1 MRKVV
6 ALFLFVLLSAFAFG
20 QDKYDIYEP
29 LLYEPD
35 VYVPKD
41 TGAPLDMHPYVD
53 TTVHADLS
61 SLVDF
66 IDLSKKYPDS
76 IREYDG
82 DFQRYIK
89 LASKLLAKDK
99 PLYDDLSHKKSMRYF
114 TSDWNKVKY
123 LKFKADS
130 IDRVS
135 VKERLIR
142 DSIAARRDFVAD
154 SLKRRTEFVRDSI
167 GARNIFVTDS
177 IYRADYRKRNNYDYV
192 VFDGPHGAPQ
202 LCYRRGKIIEGN
214 TYNSEGKVEKCYE
227 NGKLVHD
234 YTYSYGVEHYDGS
247 YDYDVVDSVEKK
259 LYRYKYGKLYR
270 IESFDNNGRIWKY
283 VQCDKDG
290 NSEYEVKYTSFYP
303 DNKTIKKKEKRYL
316 KGNEI
321 LVVSEYYSDGKIK
334 QQTFYRKVAPWD
346 YRISKRINAENDRVE
361 YYDFDENLE
370 RKEYDFSPDFDEE
383 SDFDSRDLIIPL
395 LFLSALLS

>member
-1 MRKVV
+1 MRKFV

-123 LKFKADS
+123 LKFKALFGTQLRQGETS
-130 IDRVS
+130 WQILLNEGLNLS
-135 VKERLIR
+135 GIL
-142 DSIAARRDFVAD
+142 
-154 SLKRRTEFVRDSI
+154 L
-167 GARNIFVTDS
+167 
-177 IYRADYRKRNNYDYV
+177 
-192 VFDGPHGAPQ
+192 AP
-202 LCYRRGKIIEGN
+202 E
-214 TYNSEGKVEKCYE
+214 
-227 NGKLVHD
+227 
-234 YTYSYGVEHYDGS
+234 TYS
-247 YDYDVVDSVEKK
+247 
-259 LYRYKYGKLYR
+259 
-270 IESFDNNGRIWKY
+270 
-283 VQCDKDG
+283 
-290 NSEYEVKYTSFYP
+290 
-303 DNKTIKKKEKRYL
+303 
-316 KGNEI
+316 
-321 LVVSEYYSDGKIK
+321 
-334 QQTFYRKVAPWD
+334 
-346 YRISKRINAENDRVE
+346 
-361 YYDFDENLE
+361 
-370 RKEYDFSPDFDEE
+370 
-383 SDFDSRDLIIPL
+383 
-395 LFLSALLS
+395 